1 MGKTILT
8 YKQLQLLGLLSNEK
22 TFTERFYLTGG
33 TALAEYYLHHRLS
46 EDLDFFS
53 EKEFEMLPIEVFL
66 KKNQKILGF
75 EKMQFNIAF
84 NRNMFFLFFPKNYI
98 LKVEFTYFP
107 FKLIAKF
114 KTIDDLHIDSLLDIA
129 VNKLFTIY
137 QNPRSRDF
145 IDLYIILKQEK
156 WAIAD
161 LYKKAKI
168 KFDWHVDPIKL
179 ADQFIK
185 LKRLLKVDL
194 PKMLVP
200 FDRKKMEE
208 FFLAEAKKLKKEIL
222 K

>member
-8 YKQLQLLGLLSNEK
+8 DKQQQLLDLLSKEK
-22 TFTERFYLTGG
+22 TFTDKFYLTGG

-53 EKEFEMLPIEVFL
+53 EEEFEIFPIQVFL

-75 EKMQFNIAF
+75 KKMQFNIAF

-107 FKLIAKF
+107 FKPSSRF
-114 KTIDDLHIDSLLDIA
+114 KIINGLFVDSLLDIA

-156 WAIAD
+156 WHIAD

-185 LKRLLKVDL
+185 VKKLLKVDY
-194 PKMLVP
+194 PKMLI
-200 FDRKKMEE
+200 DLSWDKMEE

>member
-8 YKQLQLLGLLSNEK
+8 AEQQKLLSLLTKEK
-22 TFTERFYLTGG
+22 TFISRFYLTGG

-53 EKEFEMLPIEVFL
+53 EEEVELLPIQAFL
-66 KKNQKILGF
+66 KKNQVLLGF
-75 EKMQFNIAF
+75 KKIQFNTAF
-84 NRNMFFLFFPKNYI
+84 NRSLFFVFFPRNYI

-107 FKLIAKF
+107 FKPLDKF
-114 KTIDDLHIDSLLDIA
+114 KKANDISVDSLIDIA
-129 VNKLFTIY
+129 VNKVFTIY

-145 IDLYIILKQEK
+145 IDLYIILQKESWK
-156 WAIAD
+156 IAD
-161 LYKKAKI
+161 LYKKARL

-185 LKRLLKVDL
+185 VKRLLKIDY

-200 FDRKKMEE
+200 FNRKKMEE